1 MKEILFAPRIVLFHY
16 SPNTRIGLIFTGI
29 VISLCS
35 NNGFGSFRP
44 LVSTVGG
51 VHYRSPP
58 VLQRQPP
65 TKKKLDVMT
74 SVEMNKDEYSFL
86 YAATS
91 DSHKNF
97 ECICRAAVLLQQK
110 MPELKFKVY
119 ITVKGDENAY
129 TRWLYSHWGD
139 VPALAFIG
147 YLSKEQLYAYYQQSN
162 CLIFASKVETWGLPI
177 TEFAVF
183 NKPMLLSDLPYAH
196 ETAAGCE
203 QVAFFHPDRPWK
215 LAAQM
220 AKLLQG
226 ENSFLTALRKEET
239 SPPVAES

>member
-1 MKEILFAPRIVLFHY
+1 MVSEAFAHWFQLSAESIIVA
-16 SPNTRIGLIFTGI
+16 
-29 VISLCS
+29 
-35 NNGFGSFRP
+35 
-44 LVSTVGG
+44 
-51 VHYRSPP
+51 PP

-65 TKKKLDVMT
+65 TKKKLDVS

-147 YLSKEQLYAYYQQSN
+147 YLSKRTTLRILSTKQLLDF
-162 CLIFASKVETWGLPI
+162 CF
-177 TEFAVF
+177 
-183 NKPMLLSDLPYAH
+183 
-196 ETAAGCE
+196 
-203 QVAFFHPDRPWK
+203 
-215 LAAQM
+215 
-220 AKLLQG
+220 
-226 ENSFLTALRKEET
+226 
-239 SPPVAES
+239 ESGNMGIADNGICGFQ